1 MDSLLAKLS
10 EQKAAMH
17 DHNKGS
23 KRADEIAA
31 HARVVKQQQNC
42 NSLPPALSIEGP
54 HGPSAL
60 TMRSA
65 SDHQQVSSDEIMRLR
80 LQLAHAQNK
89 ISLLDNELAHTRS
102 VKSDSSQILSVA
114 NTDPDYSTVPNS
126 DNVLPTSINGLQVPH
141 AARSLYNRESIWS
154 QADDSRLR
162 HIQNTTGSI
171 GRSRGMWLDEI
182 KQLETQQAFSTSGP
196 SSIPIGTTSIPS
208 QNAPIWPSSR
218 PNNQGY
224 FELNSQ
230 LFRDSQVTMEDDGR
244 VDRLSP
250 DNEMFLRPIRP
261 GNRSDSRTSNSQN
274 LVGYSTYSPVQ
285 MHLDASGSFATGT
298 GGLQNINANGLN
310 MFPQF
315 QQPPIGTPLSPHA
328 TDFGNE
334 MASWKTEVCLLVL

>member
-17 DHNKGS
+17 EHNKGV
-23 KRADEIAA
+23 KRGEEIAT
-31 HARVVKQQQNC
+31 HARVMEQQQNC
-42 NSLPPALSIEGP
+42 SSLPPALSIEGP
-54 HGPSAL
+54 LGPSAL
-60 TMRSA
+60 TMRSS
-65 SDHQQVSSDEIMRLR
+65 SDHQQGNSDEIMRLR

-126 DNVLPTSINGLQVPH
+126 DHVLPTSMNGLQVPQ
-141 AARSLYNRESIWS
+141 AARSLYNRENIWS

-162 HIQNTTGSI
+162 NMQNTTGSI

-182 KQLETQQAFSTSGP
+182 KLPGTQQAFSMSGP
-196 SSIPIGTTSIPS
+196 SSIPIGTASNSS
-208 QNAPIWPSSR
+208 QNATIWPSGR
-218 PNNQGY
+218 PNNQSY
-224 FELNSQ
+224 FELSSQ
-230 LFRDSQVTMEDDGR
+230 LFRDAQANMEDDGR

-250 DNEMFLRPIRP
+250 DNEMFLRPLRP

-285 MHLDASGSFATGT
+285 MHFDTNGNFASGT
-298 GGLQNINANGLN
+298 GLQTINTSGLN

-328 TDFGNE
+328 TDFGSE
-334 MASWKTEVCLLVL
+334 MASWKTEVCFLML